1 MNRDT
6 RWLSLMPGDHIQ
18 VQRDA
23 GYSHH
28 GIYVGGLEVVHFV
41 EGALLKL
48 GAKIARTSLRS
59 FLSGGVLQW
68 GDSKKKFSREKL
80 VQRALRRLGDT
91 GYHLLENNCE
101 TFAVWVRTGK
111 GRSKQAER
119 VIDFAL
125 RVKRKADVL
134 YAKTKAAGRR
144 AVRKA
149 KLWTQAAWK
158 RIKTWWG

>member
-1 MNRDT
+1 MNRNT
-6 RWLSLMPGDHIQ
+6 HALSLMPGDHIQ
-18 VQRDA
+18 VRRDA
-23 GYSHH
+23 GYWHH

-48 GAKIARTSLRS
+48 GAKIARTSLLS

-80 VQRALRRLGDT
+80 VQRALRRLGET

-125 RVKRKADVL
+125 RVKRKAEVL
-134 YAKTKAAGRR
+134 YVKAKAAARR

-149 KLWTQAAWK
+149 RVWTQAAWK
-158 RIKTWWG
+158 RFKSWWS